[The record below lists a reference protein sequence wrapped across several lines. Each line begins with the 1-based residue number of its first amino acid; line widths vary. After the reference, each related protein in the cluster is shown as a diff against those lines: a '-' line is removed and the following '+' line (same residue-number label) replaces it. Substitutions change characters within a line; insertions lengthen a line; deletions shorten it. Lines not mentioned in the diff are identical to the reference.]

1 MTDIR
6 ESRPVQ
12 RKVQTA
18 RGDGLVLRL
27 TPEGIWFREPRRR
40 TAFLLPYG
48 VAFQRAVDLKVQAE
62 RREKAAQRKLRKLSK

>member
-6 ESRPVQ
+6 ESRPVR
-12 RKVQTA
+12 RKVQTT
-18 RGDGLVLRL
+18 RGQSLVLAL

-40 TAFLLPYG
+40 KAFLLPYG
-48 VAFQRAVDLKVQAE
+48 VAFQRAVDMQVQAE